1 MVYVL
6 LHNTLNKLCKN
17 RLSHYIFLTKYANE
31 TKGFK
36 PTTHKR
42 LHPLKR
48 LILYIYTKGL
58 PETPAIQKAYSIYL
72 NQRLTRD
79 SIHSEGL
86 FYISLPKAYRR
97 TPPPPPGLFYI
108 SIPKAQKRPRV
119 SNHSPIQIFISPI
132 MKREYAHYL
141 HIFFIFFINLTFVQ
155 YP

>member
-1 MVYVL
+1 ML
-6 LHNTLNKLCKN
+6 LHNTLNKLSKN

-58 PETPAIQKAYSIYL
+58 PETPAIQKAYSIYF

-97 TPPPPPGLFYI
+97 TPPPPKAYSIYLSQRLTRDPGY
-108 SIPKAQKRPRV
+108 P
-119 SNHSPIQIFISPI
+119 FIHPFRYS
-132 MKREYAHYL
+132 
-141 HIFFIFFINLTFVQ
+141 
-155 YP
+155 YPPL